1 MLSHSKTELLNRG
14 IVIPAS
20 PLALDKNRKLDE
32 SHQVAVYNYYAAAG
46 AGGIA
51 VGVHTTQFEIRNP
64 EFGLF
69 EPVLRLASATIDEL
83 SEKYQRPILK
93 IAGVCGKT
101 EQAIQE
107 AELAVNLG
115 YDIGLLSLSA
125 LKNAADDE
133 LIEHC
138 DRISRIIPVMG
149 FYLQPAVGGRIL
161 SYTFWRKF
169 AELDHVVAIK
179 IAPFNRYQTLEVVRA
194 VAMSGRENEI
204 TLYTGNDDN
213 IIIDLITPYTF
224 KTETGTKTLRIK
236 GGLLGQWAVWTKKAV
251 ELLAEIHTIID
262 TNQPIPAELLQ
273 NHMALTAANAVIFDA
288 ANGFAGCIPGINEV
302 LRRQGLLAYSHC
314 LDTNLR
320 LSPGQAEDLDR
331 ITREYPFLNDDSFVQ
346 EFLTSN
352 PINH

>member
-1 MLSHSKTELLNRG
+1 MLKQDKLILLKNG
-14 IVIPAS
+14 VAIPAS

-32 SHQVAVYNYYAAAG
+32 PHQIAVYKYYAAAG

-69 EPVLRLASATIDEL
+69 EPVLKLASTTIDEL
-83 SEKYQRPILK
+83 SKKHQRPILK

-101 EQAIQE
+101 KQAIQE

-161 SYTFWRKF
+161 SYAFWRKF

-179 IAPFNRYQTLEVVRA
+179 IAPFNRYQTLDVVRA
-194 VAMSGRENEI
+194 VAMSGRENDI
-204 TLYTGNDDN
+204 ALYTGNDDN
-213 IIIDLITPYTF
+213 IILDLITPYTF
-224 KTETGTKTLRIK
+224 KTDTGMKTLRIK

-251 ELLAEIHTIID
+251 ELLAEIHAIVNS
-262 TNQPIPAELLQ
+262 NQPIPADLLKK
-273 NHMALTAANAVIFDA
+273 HMALTAANAVIFDA

-314 LDTNLR
+314 LDSSLC
-320 LSPGQAEDLDR
+320 LSPGQAEELDR
-331 ITREYPFLNDDSFVQ
+331 IACEYPFLNDDDFVK

-352 PINH
+352 H